1 MSTCDINL
9 LSRGKATRYIAPSFL
24 HVQGFKFSSLQHRF
38 QHTLEFGSADP
49 WSYTRV
55 ALWQW
60 DPGFGIRDLGKILT
74 VTGPASVAY
83 PNRSLQDCGQRLME
97 QQEEL
102 LVENSEQPDVPQRQD
117 FCSVSA
123 IVVSPL
129 P

>member
-1 MSTCDINL
+1 MC
-9 LSRGKATRYIAPSFL
+9 KASNSQVFNIVFNILWNSA
-24 HVQGFKFSSLQHRF
+24 VQILGLIP
-38 QHTLEFGSADP
+38 G
-49 WSYTRV
+49 V

-60 DPGFGIRDLGKILT
+60 NPRFGIRDLGKILV

-102 LVENSEQPDVPQRQD
+102 LVEISEQPDVPQRQD

-123 IVVSPL
+123 IVVSQL